1 MNFILGIL
9 GKLPVIGKWAQL
21 LSVGSKFKGAYNEY
35 EEAEKVRK
43 EAIKDRILTADEFAT
58 YMIEILDV
66 FETLLPKYSNVVKDC
81 DGFLISLRDSV
92 DIDYNMDTKKI
103 TKVEFEG

>member
-1 MNFILGIL
+1 MDFLLGIIS
-9 GKLPVIGKWAQL
+9 KIPIIGKWAEIV
-21 LSVGSKFKGAYNEY
+21 SIGRTFKEAYKEF